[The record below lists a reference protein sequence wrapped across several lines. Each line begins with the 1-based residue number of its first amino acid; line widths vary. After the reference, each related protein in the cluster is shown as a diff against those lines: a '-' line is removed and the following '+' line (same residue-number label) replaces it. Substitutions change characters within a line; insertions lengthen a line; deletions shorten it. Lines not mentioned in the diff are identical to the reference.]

1 MTCPILQIFVQ
12 QTVGEIG
19 CLTRDGRGL
28 VDPQFHIC
36 ALADLWEY
44 SLVYCE
50 CDMTVIQIPNRDEGC
65 LTSDVSR
72 RGNCKFSVWFCR
84 LFQCGTIYSINTKTY
99 GMWFHIVE
107 PNQTVTTNW
116 FCNVEPNQNVDTDWF
131 HNVEPKQTRSTLWNQ
146 TRLLKQIG
154 AAMWNQNTM

>member
-1 MTCPILQIFVQ
+1 MTKQDGKAILFMTCPILQIFVE

-72 RGNCKFSVWFCR
+72 RWERGRNCDVGRGTSSPVSRAQRIWFVGPHPGPQVVTERPMCPHLMYYSLRPPKHRWSPIAKLETNVWWFS
-84 LFQCGTIYSINTKTY
+84 
-99 GMWFHIVE
+99 
-107 PNQTVTTNW
+107 
-116 FCNVEPNQNVDTDWF
+116 
-131 HNVEPKQTRSTLWNQ
+131 
-146 TRLLKQIG
+146 
-154 AAMWNQNTM
+154 

>member
-1 MTCPILQIFVQ
+1 MIA
-12 QTVGEIG
+12 TVRKYF
-19 CLTRDGRGL
+19 T
-28 VDPQFHIC
+28 P
-36 ALADLWEY
+36 
-44 SLVYCE
+44 
-50 CDMTVIQIPNRDEGC
+50 
-65 LTSDVSR
+65 
-72 RGNCKFSVWFCR
+72 GNCKFSVWFCR

-116 FCNVEPNQNVDTDWF
+116 FCNVEPNQNLDTDWF

-146 TRLLKQIG
+146 TRLWKQIG